1 MKSPSPYGGGD
12 FLSPDTRSARPG
24 RRKEDHPSQM
34 QALPRGDYFP
44 RLKSGVLLTRLS
56 DRYFLGLPTHGLLL
70 ESGLP
75 LLLASNFD
83 GSRSGRELAGYLHC
97 SVEEVADFVR
107 LLVNEDLLELLEEPR
122 NLAHTDL
129 SSQIIAMRRDVE
141 SSLLSHRAEV
151 SDGGRDELN
160 KRAEVSILISG
171 ENRLGRHLLVAL
183 QASGFTMTRLVRGST
198 LSPRIGGADI
208 CGIVTRTG
216 DIGKLRRDFM
226 SELLRNSQIE
236 RAQSAPK
243 NSPDLIIS
251 TAPIEWDYVQRWMS
265 EGSVHLHVN
274 QIIGREIEVGPL
286 VKPGV
291 SPCLRCV
298 ALIKRDNGVNGL
310 KGDYTSGRVEV
321 SSATAAFLSG
331 LLALAVGEYM
341 ATEKTPLL
349 ASSHW
354 YDLLQ
359 PLRPPEVRH
368 WNFHPEC
375 GCR

>member
-1 MKSPSPYGGGD
+1 
-12 FLSPDTRSARPG
+12 
-24 RRKEDHPSQM
+24 M
-34 QALPRGDYFP
+34 QALRRGDYFP
-44 RLKSGVLLTRLS
+44 RLKSGVVLTRLS
-56 DRYFLGLPTHGLLL
+56 DRYFLGLPSHGLLL
-70 ESGLP
+70 ESGLS
-75 LLLASNFD
+75 LLLARSFD

-97 SVEEVADFVR
+97 SVDEVEEFVR
-107 LLVNEDLLELLEEPR
+107 LLVKEDLLELLEEPR
-122 NLAHTDL
+122 NLAHSDL
-129 SSQIIAMRRDVE
+129 SFQIIAIRRDIE

-160 KRAEVSILISG
+160 KRAAASILISG

-183 QASGFTMTRLVRGST
+183 QASGFTMTRLVRGSG
-198 LSPRIGGADI
+198 LPPRIDGADI

-216 DIGKLRRDFM
+216 DIGKLRREFVA
-226 SELLRNSQIE
+226 ELERNSQIE

-286 VKPGV
+286 VKPGAT
-291 SPCLRCV
+291 PCLRCV
-298 ALIKRDNGVNGL
+298 ALSKRENGV
-310 KGDYTSGRVEV
+310 KGDYTSARVEV
-321 SSATAAFLSG
+321 PSAAAAFLSG
-331 LLALAVGEYM
+331 LLTLAVGEYM
-341 ATEKTPLL
+341 ATENTPLL

-354 YDLLQ
+354 YDLLE
-359 PLRPPEVRH
+359 PMRPPEVRH